1 MKENSS
7 ALYSEYIIDGVR
19 MDESPAQML
28 RECMPPDIAGKVSIR
43 KGEFAPVIDESRD
56 PSPGISRYDR
66 TEMAEYMRRSL
77 EFLEK
82 PRPFELS
89 FPAFF
94 TKMKIASAIIDG
106 LWKEGHFRLEDI
118 RLDAKWDWDSMPV
131 GNMAAFH
138 ASAEAAGE
146 YIYDLGA
153 SLEHFSFREDGGPCR
168 VDFHVCGTSVSNTE
182 PIPEEDAA
190 FGQDKEEIWIS
201 DRRKCPDTAS
211 DDPKSWLIY
220 IPFDTCAHR
229 LGGSVLERIAGCPG
243 DTAPEIRDPDYFMD
257 CHEVV
262 RELVE
267 DGIIMS
273 AVTVSDGGLMT
284 AAGRL
289 CAGTGADIDVS
300 GIASSYMENDMM
312 KILFAEIPGVLIQIS
327 DSDYDYTDAQL
338 IMQEIAYYSVGRPGG
353 SNGKVTAGHGNR
365 SDVAGILASL
375 IYGQDSSE
383 GED

>member
-19 MDESPAQML
+19 MDETPAQML
-28 RECMPPDIAGKVSIR
+28 RECMPPDIARTSGIS
-43 KGEFAPVIDESRD
+43 KGEFTPVIDESRD
-56 PSPGISRYDR
+56 PSPGICRYNRPDVPD
-66 TEMAEYMRRSL
+66 YMYKSL
-77 EFLEK
+77 EYLEN

-94 TKMKIASAIIDG
+94 TRMKIASAIIDA

-118 RLDAKWDWDSMPV
+118 RLNAGWDWNSLPI
-131 GNMAAFH
+131 GNMAAFY
-138 ASAEAAGE
+138 ASAEAAGQ
-146 YIYDLGA
+146 YIYDLGT
-153 SLEHFSFREDGGPCR
+153 SLEHFSFRENENSCR
-168 VDFHVCGTSVSNTE
+168 ADFNVSGTSKPHTE
-182 PIPEEDAA
+182 PVHEEDAVIE
-190 FGQDKEEIWIS
+190 QDKEETWIT
-201 DRRKCPDTAS
+201 DRRKCPDIAS

-229 LGGSVLERIAGCPG
+229 LGGSVLERIAGCSG

-257 CHEVV
+257 CYEVV

-267 DGIIMS
+267 DGIVMA
-273 AVTVSDGGLMT
+273 AVTVSDGGLMA

-300 GIASSYMENDMM
+300 GIASSYMENDMV
-312 KILFAEIPGVLIQIS
+312 KILFAEIPGVLMQIS
-327 DSDYDYTDAQL
+327 DNDYDYTDSQL
-338 IMQEIAYYSVGRPGG
+338 ILQDIAYYPVGHPGRNG
-353 SNGKVTAGHGNR
+353 GKVTAGNGIR